1 MSKLFRNSDANLQ
14 AFGQQGFDYVTTGT
28 INADTYIAIT
38 ALEDATITAT
48 ATVGD
53 SLTSVVV
60 PAGVTVYSRFSS
72 ITVEAGKILA
82 YREAQG

>member
-1 MSKLFRNSDANLQ
+1 MGKLFRQGDANLQ
-14 AFGQQGFDYVTTGT
+14 SFGQSGFDYVTTGT
-28 INADTYIAIT
+28 IDTDTYIAIT

-48 ATVGD
+48 AEVGD

-60 PAGVTVYSRFSS
+60 PAGVTVYSRFTS
-72 ITVEAGKILA
+72 ITVVSGKILA

>member
-14 AFGQQGFDYVTTGT
+14 ALGQQGFDYVTTGT

>member
-1 MSKLFRNSDANLQ
+1 MGKLFRQGDANLQ
-14 AFGQQGFDYVTTGT
+14 SFGQSGFDYVTTGT
-28 INADTYIAIT
+28 IDTDTYIAIT

-48 ATVGD
+48 AEVGD

-60 PAGVTVYSRFSS
+60 PAGVTVYSRFTS
-72 ITVEAGKILA
+72 ITVASGKILA